1 MSILVKTQ
9 NGCLLF
15 LDMGDNIE
23 NRSIE
28 THKKKKKKKKVK
40 SYLWGSNSIHT
51 LYFYHNDID
60 QTRLQ
65 GNTHMLMK

>member
-28 THKKKKKKKKVK
+28 TDSKVK